1 MAGSSEEVVINQQ
14 TKEPDEVLSLLGA
27 ISKIQ
32 TYYVIE
38 KNSGDIPAD
47 FHTIEKRVTFFRLG
61 FVSGFVESILL
72 ILLSI
77 VIIPI
82 VSDPYL
88 YDRAIEYFPLLHY
101 RSFIFLINYFP
112 VVLFAGICCFLTSYR
127 IGNITKMAIDNLL
140 LGRLFS
146 MLFKAILIFISFI
159 YLSTLITEGWAWGI
173 AKNIS
178 SNPEMK
184 MAVYRVIMNLKPE
197 LIYSAFE
204 TFFLMMFGMIIPFV
218 SVWLFSSIR
227 FVKIYKAKQFFGDAD
242 VI

>member
-1 MAGSSEEVVINQQ
+1 MVGSSEEVVINQQ
-14 TKEPDEVLSLLGA
+14 KKEPDEILSLLGA

-47 FHTIEKRVTFFRLG
+47 FHTIEKRIIFFRLG

-72 ILLSI
+72 ILLTI
-77 VIIPI
+77 VIVPI
-82 VSDPYL
+82 ISDPYL
-88 YDRAIEYFPLLHY
+88 YDKAIEYFPLLYY
-101 RSFIFLINYFP
+101 RSFVFFINYFP
-112 VVLFAGICCFLTSYR
+112 VILFAGICCFLTSYR
-127 IGNITKMAIDNLL
+127 IGNITRMAIDNLL

-146 MLFKAILIFISFI
+146 MLFKGILIFISFI
-159 YLSTLITEGWAWGI
+159 YLSTFITENWAWAI
-173 AKNIS
+173 AQNLS

-184 MAVYRVIMNLKPE
+184 MAAYRVIMNLKPE

-204 TFFLMMFGMIIPFV
+204 TFFLMMFGMVIPFI

-227 FVKIYKAKQFFGDAD
+227 FFKSYKVKKFFGDIDAF
-242 VI
+242 